1 MPASIVTRGALAG
14 AAALLAGCVGVAP
27 DGGFGAVADAAR
39 ARTGAEA
46 KLVRTEADERSVA
59 DTVRALLAQ
68 PLGRED
74 AVRIALLNHPGLQAS
89 YWDAGFAQA
98 DLAQAARLQNPGVG
112 FKRTSGGGSV
122 EIERSL
128 TFSLVQAL
136 TLPLSRRLEQARFE
150 QVSLNVGAAIERHAF
165 ETRRAWAEAVAARQA
180 LDYARRVNA
189 AAEASAELTGR
200 MTRSGNASALDS
212 AREQL
217 FHAEAAAGVMR
228 AEQGLVASRE
238 RLARLLGLWGEQT
251 AFTLPERLPDLPAA
265 PLELNE
271 TERLAL
277 ARRADV
283 QAARQEAA
291 STAANL
297 GLTRTTRFVNV
308 LELGLERK
316 SETGEPRAR
325 GYALSLELPLF
336 DWGGA
341 RSARAEAVYMQSLRR
356 VAETAVNARS
366 EARERYLAYRGG
378 WDLARHYRDE
388 VLPLRKKISGEVL
401 LRYNGMLAS
410 PFELLL
416 DAREQAGAVNAAIE
430 ALKDFWIQEAALQLA
445 LGGPAPQ
452 AATNQHKEH
461 AP

>member
-1 MPASIVTRGALAG
+1 MPAALVTRGALTG

-27 DGGFGAVADAAR
+27 DGGFAAVADAAR

-46 KLVRTEADERSVA
+46 KLVRTEADERAVA
-59 DTVRALLAQ
+59 DTVRTLLAQ

-89 YWDAGFAQA
+89 YWDAGIAQA
-98 DLAQAARLQNPGVG
+98 DLAQAARLQNPGFG
-112 FKRTSGGGSV
+112 FKRSAGGGSV

-128 TFSLVQAL
+128 TVNLVQAL
-136 TLPLSRRLEQARFE
+136 TLPLSRRLEQARFD
-150 QVSLNVGAAIERHAF
+150 QAILDVGAAIERHAF
-165 ETRRAWAEAVAARQA
+165 ETRRAWAEAVAARQG

-189 AAEASAELTGR
+189 AAEASAALTGR
-200 MTRSGNASALDS
+200 MTRSGNASALDG

-228 AEQGLVASRE
+228 AEQALVASRE

-265 PLELNE
+265 PLEPGA

-277 ARRADV
+277 ERRADV
-283 QAARQEAA
+283 QAARQQAA

-297 GLTRTTRFVNV
+297 GLTRATRFVNV
-308 LELGLERK
+308 FELGLERK
-316 SETGEPRAR
+316 SETGEPRTR
-325 GYALSLELPLF
+325 GYEVSLELPLF

-341 RSARAEAVYMQSLRR
+341 RSARAEALYMQSLRR

-388 VLPLRKKISGEVL
+388 VLPLRKKISAEVL

-452 AATNQHKEH
+452 AATNQYKEH